1 VTDQTSASPNRET
14 QKIHTR
20 YTEEGSFPRLQE
32 RVQTQLGF
40 LNNLLI
46 TLAVALLAF
55 AANASA
61 NSSELQHLDRYKWL
75 IFFGMILLACSVLMG
90 IELAH
95 NRLQSYRITT
105 RTARLRQLRDRLEG
119 ERRPYE
125 TIRLAKQASF
135 FAGWAKR
142 GILEKKERDEVGTA
156 AKFLEDAIPERYKK
170 GAGKRVTA
178 GQNGQDQTEIDVLSI
193 AGATTKLIETLR
205 AWSERA
211 DDWTWIWLGCQTW
224 CFIIGALLLLM
235 VSLIYYA

>member
-1 VTDQTSASPNRET
+1 MTDQTSASSNGQT
-14 QKIHTR
+14 QEIHTR
-20 YTEEGSFPRLQE
+20 YIEEGSFPRLQE

-46 TLAVALLAF
+46 TLAIALLAF

-75 IFFGMILLACSVLMG
+75 IFAGMILLACSVLMG

-119 ERRPYE
+119 EQRSYE
-125 TIRLAKQASF
+125 KIRLAKQASF

-142 GILEKKERDEVGTA
+142 AILEKKERADIDTA
-156 AKFLEDAIPERYKK
+156 AKLLEDAIPERYKK
-170 GAGKRVTA
+170 EAGKRGA
-178 GQNGQDQTEIDVLSI
+178 GQNGLDQTEIDVPSI
-193 AGATTKLIETLR
+193 ADATTKLIETLR
-205 AWSERA
+205 AWSEKA
-211 DDWTWIWLGCQTW
+211 DDWTWRWLGFQTW
-224 CFIIGALLLLM
+224 SFIIGALLLLI